1 MTQTLTAPGTDGT
14 AASASPAFRT
24 QLAASL
30 TNEMLHLIVLPTE
43 QCNFRCTYC
52 YEDFAVGR
60 MGEAVVGGIKRLID
74 RRAADLRRLDVS
86 WFGGEP
92 LLARPVVEELAGHMA
107 DLAAGRPGLHYRAD
121 MTTNGYLLDTG
132 TAGRLAALGVDRYQ
146 ISLDGPAEAHD
157 TTRLRADGRGSF
169 DRIWRNLLAIRDS
182 GLPVGVLLRIHL
194 TPANLPLM
202 PAFLARL
209 RDTFLRDERF
219 SLHLKP
225 VERMGGPNDQAMEIL
240 EREIRPQVLDEL
252 TAVAYDGLPAAP
264 GPADLPVCY
273 AARPNSLVIR
283 ADGTIAKCTVAL
295 TDPANAIGRLLP
307 DGTLRIDDGLLAPW
321 VRGWAAGDEN
331 AVHCPY
337 AGMERR
343 PAPPLLRIGTRAAPA
358 ARG

>member
-1 MTQTLTAPGTDGT
+1 MTQTLTAPGTGGST
-14 AASASPAFRT
+14 SPAFRV
-24 QLAASL
+24 QLAESL
-30 TNEMLHLIVLPTE
+30 TDRALHLIVLPTE

-52 YEDFAVGR
+52 YEDFTVGR
-60 MGEAVVGGIKRLID
+60 MDEAVVGGIKRLID

-92 LLARPVVEELAGHMA
+92 LLARPIVEELSAHLA
-107 DLAAGRPGLHYRAD
+107 DLAAARPGLQYQAD

-132 TAGRLAALGVDRYQ
+132 TARRLAALGVDRYQ

-182 GLPVGVLLRIHL
+182 ALPVRVLLRVHL

-202 PAFLARL
+202 PGFLARL

-219 SLHLKP
+219 TLHLKP
-225 VERMGGPNDQAMEIL
+225 VERMGGPNDRTMEIL
-240 EREIRPQVLDEL
+240 EQGLRPKVLDEL

-264 GPADLPVCY
+264 EPDELPVCY

-283 ADGTIAKCTVAL
+283 ADGTVGKCTVAL
-295 TDPANAIGRLLP
+295 TDPANAVGRLLP
-307 DGTLRIDDGLLAPW
+307 DGTLRIDDERLAPW
-321 VRGWAAGDEN
+321 VRGWATGDES

-337 AGMERR
+337 AAMDRPAPAPALLQIGRR
-343 PAPPLLRIGTRAAPA
+343 PAPAVPS
-358 ARG
+358 